1 MFILSLPLH
10 PRLVHFPIA
19 LLLMGALAIIVY
31 QWRPYPWLRGW
42 GFLALL
48 AGWVLTLPGIITGL
62 IDKSSLTPASGA
74 NQLANL
80 HTTAIF
86 VMWAIYGLA
95 LYWSYLWRREMERS
109 GRRWKLTALLVL
121 ASFILILAGDLGGR
135 LVYDLG
141 VGVRPPAP

>member
-1 MFILSLPLH
+1 MSILSLPLH

-19 LLLMGALAIIVY
+19 LLLVGSLAIIVY

-42 GFLALL
+42 GLLALL

-62 IDKSSLTPASGA
+62 IDKSGLAPASA
-74 NQLANL
+74 TNQLANL

-86 VMWAIYGLA
+86 AMWAIYGLA
-95 LYWSYLWRREMERS
+95 LYWAYLWRRAMDQT

-121 ASFILILAGDLGGR
+121 ASLLLIVAGDLGGR
-135 LVYDLG
+135 LVYELG
-141 VGVRPPAP
+141 VGVRLPAP